1 MLKVWNDTLITA
13 GGDGAVRLWELPS
26 LAATAQQLPR
36 ASGHSGAVYAATVC
50 ADDTLATAS
59 QDCRV
64 LIWHLPTRSLVHS
77 LEAHQSFVTALSTPM
92 CSASGATPLAART
105 PRAPPRRVPHLP
117 PPPGSELLAS
127 GSSDS
132 SVLLWDVARGA
143 CVASLSGHGV
153 GTSAATPFSPSSP
166 PPTPLRCP

>member
-105 PRAPPRRVPHLP
+105 ARA
-117 PPPGSELLAS
+117 
-127 GSSDS
+127 
-132 SVLLWDVARGA
+132 
-143 CVASLSGHGV
+143 
-153 GTSAATPFSPSSP
+153 
-166 PPTPLRCP
+166 